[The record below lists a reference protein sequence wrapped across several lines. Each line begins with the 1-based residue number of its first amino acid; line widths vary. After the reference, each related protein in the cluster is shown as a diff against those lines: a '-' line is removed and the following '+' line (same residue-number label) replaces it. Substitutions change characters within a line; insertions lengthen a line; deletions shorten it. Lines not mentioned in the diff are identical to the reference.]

1 MEIVVSPLGHRN
13 HLSIDILW
21 FEFTD
26 GSDNPKGKVYRLSM
40 NYTEVGSDPSMAIKV
55 STRVCGDVIVTTI
68 TKILSFYSVFG
79 LKIIFFDE
87 LIKMISKVLY
97 ILNHKSKSKVR
108 CKNIEDYQWIKFQI
122 HGPNI
127 QPCHC
132 VLGLVEKDR
141 VVTVTPNSPESETHV
156 NNQRISQTTTLQNG
170 MTVRFGKLHVFRFID
185 PNFEEVSKNLISIFI
200 D

>member
-1 MEIVVSPLGHRN
+1 MALTTLKERCTDLAWTTQRSAVTPPWRSRSVPGSVVMSLWQ
-13 HLSIDILW
+13 LSQRFCPFIQSL
-21 FEFTD
+21 
-26 GSDNPKGKVYRLSM
+26 V
-40 NYTEVGSDPSMAIKV
+40 
-55 STRVCGDVIVTTI
+55 
-68 TKILSFYSVFG
+68 